1 MINDVQHFRFLF
13 EKILWLW
20 KEPFYSP
27 LWLSRSVA
35 ALEGWCC
42 ILGQYK
48 KIADIV
54 PLACGFNSSKRD
66 KQRLILVSSSAV
78 FVDVRFLGP
87 V

>member
-1 MINDVQHFRFLF
+1 MYNILDFFLKKF
-13 EKILWLW
+13 CGSEKSPFIRRYDCLGLWLLGRLVLHPW
-20 KEPFYSP
+20 
-27 LWLSRSVA
+27 SV
-35 ALEGWCC
+35 
-42 ILGQYK
+42 Q

-66 KQRLILVSSSAV
+66 KQRLILVSSSTV